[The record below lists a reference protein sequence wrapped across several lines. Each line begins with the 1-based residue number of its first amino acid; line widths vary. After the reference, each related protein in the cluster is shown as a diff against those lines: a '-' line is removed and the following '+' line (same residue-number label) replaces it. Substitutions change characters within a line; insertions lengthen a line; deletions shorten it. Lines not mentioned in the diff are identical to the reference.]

1 MIALEFLGLAIL
13 AAVLDVTTF
22 AWHRA
27 RERGARGRTVALG
40 VAHELLGA
48 VPFMIAIELG
58 TWWPL
63 AASVV
68 GSIVGSTWAM
78 RRATPAR

>member
-1 MIALEFLGLAIL
+1 VTALAFTVLAVL
-13 AAVLDVTTF
+13 AALLDVTTF

-27 RERGARGRTVALG
+27 REREQRARTVTLG

-48 VPFMIAIELG
+48 VPFMIAIELSA
-58 TWWPL
+58 WWPI

-78 RRATPAR
+78 RRAPAA